1 MTPQDFSTWQ
11 NRLFIMQP
19 SLLGWLKAN
28 SPDYRETLKLW
39 FKILKPYRLDECLL
53 VLDEWSTGIYEPPKA
68 YERDNFALHVRAAV
82 ELKRD
87 RKRKEQEQRERLQ
100 MYKQRSGFT
109 RGGRGNIVQRDPRM
123 AEAYRLL
130 KAEDNKRKKG
140 LISVDEYETKKAE
153 ILEMV
158 Q

>member
-1 MTPQDFSTWQ
+1 MISSEFETWQ

-39 FKILKPYRLDECLL
+39 FHTLKPYRLDECLL
-53 VLDEWSTGIYEPPKA
+53 VLDEWANGIYEPPKA
-68 YERDNFALHVRAAV
+68 YERDNFALHVRASV

-87 RKRKEQEQRERLQ
+87 RRRKEREQHER
-100 MYKQRSGFT
+100 MEVYKRRSGMT
-109 RGGRGNIVQRDPRM
+109 RGGQDNIVQRDPRM
-123 AEAYRLL
+123 AEAYKLL
-130 KAEDNKRKKG
+130 KAEDTKHKKG
-140 LISVDEYETKKAE
+140 LIDADEYEQKKRQ

>member
-1 MTPQDFSTWQ
+1 MTSEEFQTWQ

-39 FKILKPYRLDECLL
+39 FQILKPYRLDECLL
-53 VLDEWSTGIYEPPKA
+53 VLDEWSRGVYEPPKA
-68 YERDNFALHVRAAV
+68 YERDNFALHVRASV

-87 RKRKEQEQRERLQ
+87 RRRKEREQHERLEL
-100 MYKQRSGFT
+100 YKRRSGTT
-109 RGGRGNIVQRDPRM
+109 RGGQGNIVQRDPRM
-123 AEAYRLL
+123 AEAYKLL

-140 LISVDEYETKKAE
+140 LIDADEYERKKRE
-153 ILEMV
+153 ILEIV

>member
-1 MTPQDFSTWQ
+1 MTSNEFETWQ

-28 SPDYRETLKLW
+28 STDYRETLKLW
-39 FKILKPYRLDECLL
+39 FKILKVYRLDECLL
-53 VLDEWSTGIYEPPKA
+53 VLDEWATGTYEPPKA
-68 YERDNFALHVRAAV
+68 YERDNFVLHVRAAV

-87 RKRKEQEQRERLQ
+87 RQRKEQEQRDRLEV
-100 MYKQRSGFT
+100 YKRRSGTT
-109 RGGRGNIVQRDPRM
+109 RGGQGNIVQRDPRM

-130 KAEDNKRKKG
+130 KAEDTKRKKG
-140 LISVDEYETKKAE
+140 LITVDEYESKKHE